1 MKTFKTPTVKGAK
14 SLITFFAAFACV
26 IVMLSS
32 CLKNSDDE
40 VQPFAGLS
48 VVNTWAADS
57 TAIDFHLDRGQRINA
72 QPILFTQ
79 GLPYFEIFPG
89 QRLASVVLAGTDVI
103 LDEGQGVFTGSQY
116 YTLFFTGTADTA
128 EIVLIDDDLTA
139 PVAGKSKVRFAHM
152 GPDVP
157 PVDIAVKGGAVL
169 FSNQAYKTASEF
181 SSVDP
186 GSYNLE
192 VRLAGTTTV
201 VVDVPNV
208 TIAADSIYTVIA
220 RGLVNGQGNLALG
233 AQIINN

>member
-1 MKTFKTPTVKGAK
+1 MKTIKTPAVKGAK

-26 IVMLSS
+26 TVTLSS
-32 CLKNSDDE
+32 CLKNNEDE
-40 VQPFAGLS
+40 VQVAAGLS

-57 TAIDFHLDRGQRINA
+57 TAIDFYLDRRPVNS

-79 GLPYFEIFPG
+79 VLPYFEIFPG
-89 QRLASVVLAGTDVI
+89 QRIASVVLAGTDVI
-103 LDEGQGVFTGSQY
+103 LYEGQGVFTGGQF

-128 EIVLIDDDLTA
+128 ELVLVDDDLTA
-139 PVAGKSKVRFAHM
+139 PAAGKSKVRFAHM
-152 GPDVP
+152 GPDAP

-169 FSNQAYKTASEF
+169 FSNQAYKTASDF
-181 SSVDP
+181 STVDP